1 MRPHL
6 RDIAGAMRTLRAV
19 LSGSS
24 LAFAL
29 ALSTTG
35 AHAQAV
41 PGKEVAKRLFDE
53 GVDLEKKGD
62 YVTALAKLREAEQI
76 KVTAGLLFHKG
87 HCLEMMGKLIGAVDE
102 YEAADKLA
110 RDTNK
115 TEVHAAI
122 IARLDPLRPRIPMM
136 AIRLATPAKD
146 AEVQLDG
153 NPVAAPLLDGRAFR
167 LDPGD
172 HAVTAR
178 APGYKNYVSRLQVP
192 EAKTTTVNVTFDPLP
207 SGAAL
212 IVPAVTPVRPA
223 SPAGAPPPATTTEP
237 AQRRSLALPIAATAG
252 TVVLA
257 GTGIAFLLMAG
268 SAQKDAQIDCLAKT
282 SCDDARR
289 KVRTLDAVALGSF
302 MGAAGLGVLSVVLW
316 TSKGDR
322 TAAVV
327 AKPAFAGGSVGLE
340 GSF

>member
-1 MRPHL
+1 
-6 RDIAGAMRTLRAV
+6 MRTLRAV
-19 LSGSS
+19 VSGSS

-29 ALSTTG
+29 AASTTV

-41 PGKEVAKRLFDE
+41 PGRELAKRLFDE
-53 GVDLEKKGD
+53 GVELEKKGD
-62 YVTALAKLREAEQI
+62 YVTALAKLKEAEQI
-76 KVTAGLLFHKG
+76 TVTAGLLFHKG
-87 HCLEMMGKLIGAVDE
+87 HCLEMMGRLTGAVDE

-115 TEVHAAI
+115 TDVHAAI
-122 IARLDPLRPRIPMM
+122 IARLDPLRPRVPMM
-136 AIRLATPAKD
+136 AIRLATPVKD

-153 NPVAAPLLDGRAFR
+153 NPVAAPLLDGKAFR

-192 EAKTTTVNVTFDPLP
+192 EAKTTTVDVTFDRLP
-207 SGAAL
+207 SAAAP
-212 IVPAVTPVRPA
+212 IVPVAPPAHPASAAAA
-223 SPAGAPPPATTTEP
+223 SPAATTTEP
-237 AQRRSLALPIAATAG
+237 PPEPARRRSLALPITATAG

-257 GTGIAFLLMAG
+257 GTGIAFLLIAG
-268 SAQKDAQIDCLAKT
+268 SAQKDAQTDCLAKT
-282 SCDDARR
+282 SCDDAQR

-302 MGAAGLGVLSVVLW
+302 IGAAGLGALSVVLW

-322 TAAVV
+322 AAAVV
-327 AKPAFAGGSVGLE
+327 AKPAFAGGSVGVE